1 MSKRVPIEIQVRA
14 DALVDAIHQG
24 AVTPR
29 RIRHHTRPLHVVD
42 IGKHWRLI
50 RRCNRNNWEVL
61 SHADYDK
68 LICLSSNN
76 RRD

>member
-1 MSKRVPIEIQVRA
+1 MCKRVPTHITIRA
-14 DALVDAIHQG
+14 AALLDAIEQG

-29 RIRHHTRPLHVVD
+29 RIKHHTRPLQIVD

-50 RRCNRNNWEVL
+50 RRCNRKDWEVL

-68 LICLSSNN
+68 LISLSSNN

>member
-1 MSKRVPIEIQVRA
+1 MRKRVPTHITIRA
-14 DALVDAIHQG
+14 AALLDAIEQG
-24 AVTPR
+24 TVTPR
-29 RIRHHTRPLHVVD
+29 RIKHHTRPLHVVD
-42 IGKHWRLI
+42 IGKYWRLI

-68 LICLSSNN
+68 LISKTSNN